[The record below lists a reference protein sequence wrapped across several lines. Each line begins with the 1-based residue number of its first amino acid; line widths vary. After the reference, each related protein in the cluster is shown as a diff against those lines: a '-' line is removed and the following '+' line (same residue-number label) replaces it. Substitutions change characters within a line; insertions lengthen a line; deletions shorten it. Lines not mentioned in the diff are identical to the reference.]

1 MSVRDAST
9 LRRGAWMPQ
18 ARENAVS
25 DAPYYQG
32 LAKSMMFTIALV
44 SLAPL
49 LGYAL
54 LSGYQ
59 YTTAYK
65 EKVEAHLR
73 ELVLKHD
80 QSVDTYL
87 REKVAEVQ
95 VLGEVVGGDR
105 LKAEA
110 EITSL
115 HNALVRS
122 HGSDFVDLGI
132 VNADGVQVA
141 YAGPYPLQGADYS
154 DAEWFQAVKRRR
166 VYVSDVIFG
175 LRGVPHFIIALLVDV
190 GDEQWVLKAT
200 LDFMA
205 INDLV
210 EDIRIGETG
219 LAFITNQSGQFQT
232 TPRRDM
238 TGEVP
243 LLQTILSRRG
253 DDSLLGRGR
262 AGISIVDDPV
272 SGRNVLFVTS
282 PLKDGDWYMVYQ
294 QDTADAFAALYRIRN
309 VGLSILLLGTV
320 CILVMAY
327 LLSRRMARKVEEAD
341 KEKEMMN
348 DQVVEAGK
356 LASVG
361 ELAAGI
367 AHEINNPV
375 AIMVEEAGWIQD
387 LLEEGLE
394 ADDNEREV
402 QRALTQI
409 RDQGVRCREIT
420 HKLLSFARKIDPTV
434 EMLCVNDLIRE
445 MARFSEQRAKYGNVR
460 IETSLEDGVP
470 QVEASE
476 SEMQQVLLN
485 LINNAIDAMD
495 QGGGELDI
503 MSRVEGDD
511 VIISISDTGCGIPRA
526 NLQRIFDP
534 FFTTKPVG
542 KGTGLGLS
550 IIYGIINKMGGEISV
565 RSVVDKGTVFT
576 IRLPA
581 AGEGMRCTAVD
592 GLTEGEKPVDT
603 GG

>member
-1 MSVRDAST
+1 V
-9 LRRGAWMPQ
+9 
-18 ARENAVS
+18 
-25 DAPYYQG
+25 
-32 LAKSMMFTIALV
+32 
-44 SLAPL
+44 
-49 LGYAL
+49 
-54 LSGYQ
+54 
-59 YTTAYK
+59 
-65 EKVEAHLR
+65 
-73 ELVLKHD
+73 
-80 QSVDTYL
+80 

-132 VNADGVQVA
+132 VNAEGIQVA

-154 DAEWFQAVKRRR
+154 KAEWFDAVKRRR
-166 VYVSDVIFG
+166 VFVSDVIFG

-190 GDEQWVLKAT
+190 GGEQWVLKAT

-219 LAFITNQSGQFQT
+219 LAFITNRSGQFQT

-243 LLQTILSRRG
+243 LLHNILSRG
-253 DDSLLGRGR
+253 GEGSILGRGR
-262 AGISIVDDPV
+262 AAITVVDDPV
-272 SGRNVLFVTS
+272 TGREVLFVTS

-309 VGLSILLLGTV
+309 VGLAVLLLGTV
-320 CILVMAY
+320 CILAMAF
-327 LLSRRMARKVEEAD
+327 LLSRRMARKVEVAD
-341 KEKEMMN
+341 QEKDMMN

-375 AIMVEEAGWIQD
+375 AIMVEEAGWVQD
-387 LLEEGLE
+387 LLEEGLDK
-394 ADDNEREV
+394 DDNEREV

-409 RDQGVRCREIT
+409 RSQGARCREIT

-434 EMLCVNDLIRE
+434 EQMCVNDLIRE
-445 MARFSEQRAKYGNVR
+445 MAQFCEQRAKYANVR

-470 QVEASE
+470 QVEASQ

-495 QGGGELDI
+495 PGGGELDI
-503 MSRVEGDD
+503 MSRTEGGN
-511 VIISISDTGCGIPRA
+511 VFVSISDTGCGIPKA

-550 IIYGIINKMGGEISV
+550 IIYGIINKMGGDISV
-565 RSVVDKGTVFT
+565 KSVVNKGTVFT

-581 AGEGMRCTAVD
+581 SKEGMRCTA
-592 GLTEGEKPVDT
+592 GNGTAGEESPAAGK
-603 GG
+603 

>member
-1 MSVRDAST
+1 MS
-9 LRRGAWMPQ
+9 
-18 ARENAVS
+18 E
-25 DAPYYQG
+25 APYYQG

-80 QSVDTYL
+80 QSVDSYL

-132 VNADGVQVA
+132 VNAAGVQVA

-154 DAEWFQAVKRRR
+154 NAEWFQAVKRRR
-166 VYVSDVIFG
+166 VFVSDVIFG

-190 GDEQWVLKAT
+190 GGEQWVLKAT

-219 LAFITNQSGQFQT
+219 LAFITNRAAQFQT

-238 TGEVP
+238 TGEVK
-243 LLQTILSRRG
+243 LLHNILARG
-253 DDSLLGRGR
+253 GEDSILGRGR
-262 AGISIVDDPV
+262 AAITVVDDPV
-272 SGRNVLFVTS
+272 TGREVLFVTS
-282 PLKDGDWYMVYQ
+282 PLKDGEWFMVYQ

-309 VGLSILLLGTV
+309 VGVAVLLLGTV
-320 CILVMAY
+320 CILAMAF
-327 LLSRRMARKVEEAD
+327 LLSRRMARKVEVAD
-341 KEKEMMN
+341 QEKDMMN

-375 AIMVEEAGWIQD
+375 AIMVEEAGWVQD
-387 LLEEGLE
+387 LLEEGLQK
-394 ADDNEREV
+394 DDNEREV

-409 RDQGVRCREIT
+409 RSQGARCREIT

-434 EMLCVNDLIRE
+434 ERMCVNDLIRE
-445 MARFSEQRAKYGNVR
+445 MAQFCEQRAKYANVR

-470 QVEASE
+470 QVEASQ

-495 QGGGELDI
+495 PGGGELDI
-503 MSRVEGDD
+503 MSRAEGGD
-511 VIISISDTGCGIPRA
+511 VFISISDTGCGIPKA

-550 IIYGIINKMGGEISV
+550 IIYGIINKMGGDISV
-565 RSVVDKGTVFT
+565 KSVVNKGTAFT

-581 AGEGMRCTAVD
+581 SKEGMRCAAGNGAAGEQPPAD
-592 GLTEGEKPVDT
+592 GGRSEET